1 MRYQKRGSPYRVTDE
16 EMYKHVD
23 PGEAVTFAY
32 PKGTVLFID
41 SSRCFHYGSRLS
53 YTPRMQMMYAF
64 TSVCRTDFS
73 QTFMQPFPYPVK
85 SNDSRLR
92 KMVLQ

>member
-1 MRYQKRGSPYRVTDE
+1 MQGGDE
-16 EMYKHVD
+16 AAQGGPERSTHVD

-73 QTFMQPFPYPVK
+73 QTFMQPFPYPVN